1 MTSYTN
7 AQVSIHAPAKG
18 ATNFCDCKRAGWQV
32 SIHAPAKGATVWSII
47 IRSYRIM
54 FQSTLPRRERLKLIS
69 REWKRWQFQSTLPRR
84 ERHDKLIQV
93 NILTNVS
100 IHVPAKG
107 VTIRRYQKERV
118 KKFQSTLPRRER
130 PGAGSKATPCT
141 AFQSTLPRRE
151 RRRMRKRQGKG
162 SEFQSTLP
170 RRERPI

>member
-1 MTSYTN
+1 MFQSTLPRRERQLVLIEQLILSSFNPRSREGSDKNSRVSSTT
-7 AQVSIHAPAKG
+7 ALVSIHAPAKG

-100 IHVPAKG
+100 IHAPAKG
-107 VTIRRYQKERV
+107 ATIRRYQKERV

-130 PGAGSKATPCT
+130 
-141 AFQSTLPRRE
+141 
-151 RRRMRKRQGKG
+151 RRRRKRQGK
-162 SEFQSTLP
+162 
-170 RRERPI
+170 